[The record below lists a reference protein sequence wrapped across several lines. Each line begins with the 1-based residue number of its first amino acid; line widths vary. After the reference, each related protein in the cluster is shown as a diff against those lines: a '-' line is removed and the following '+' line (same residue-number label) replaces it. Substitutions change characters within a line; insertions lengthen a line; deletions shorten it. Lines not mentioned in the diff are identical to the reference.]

1 MCPHPPGDR
10 RPPPASPGEARRLP
24 PDRDLNHR
32 PYEDAGRVAGE
43 LLRAQAMSRLVGT
56 SAAFTRALQH
66 LATMARGDAT
76 VLVCG
81 ETGTGKELVAR
92 AIHYMGERAAFPF
105 VPVNCGALPDTLLE
119 AELFGH
125 ERGAFTDARERRTGL
140 VAQAHRGTLFLD
152 EVDSLTPRAQV
163 ALLRLLQDRTLRPL
177 GSGRE
182 TQVDVRFVAASNASL
197 PEMVQRGAFRADLFY
212 RLAVLT
218 LTLPPLRERREDV
231 LELAA
236 HLLARNLPPG
246 RAPMRFSP
254 GACAALV
261 AHAWPGNVRE
271 LENAVLRGI
280 HLAPGD
286 VVDACHLG
294 LPDAVPSIDRD
305 VGTADERE
313 PEQAGAGAST
323 TRVLPPFQ
331 ELKQQTIEAFE
342 RDYLVRAMAHADGN
356 VSHAARDAG
365 KERREFGK
373 LLKKYRVN
381 PQDFIKRR

>member
-1 MCPHPPGDR
+1 MPPRFPGDR
-10 RPPPASPGEARRLP
+10 RTPPANPGAPQPSHVDERTRTMHGDPAS
-24 PDRDLNHR
+24 
-32 PYEDAGRVAGE
+32 RVVGE
-43 LLRAQAMSRLVGT
+43 LRRAQALARLVGT
-56 SAAFTRALQH
+56 SPAFLRALEH
-66 LATMARGDAT
+66 LPTMARGDAT

-92 AIHYMGERAAFPF
+92 AIHYLGERAGFPF

-125 ERGAFTDARERRTGL
+125 ERGAFTDARERRAGL
-140 VAQAHRGTLFLD
+140 VAQADRGTLFLD

-197 PEMVQRGAFRADLFY
+197 AEMVQRGAFRADLYY

-231 LELAA
+231 LELAG
-236 HLLARNLPPG
+236 HLLARNLPPE
-246 RAPMRFSP
+246 RTLRFSP
-254 GACAALV
+254 DACAALL
-261 AHAWPGNVRE
+261 AHSWPGNVRE

-280 HLAPGD
+280 HLAPGE
-286 VVDACHLG
+286 VVSASHLG
-294 LPDAVPSIDRD
+294 LPGTPVIHLDDVPAAV
-305 VGTADERE
+305 GEAAL
-313 PEQAGAGAST
+313 AGAAHAGIAGM
-323 TRVLPPFQ
+323 PPFQ
-331 ELKQQTIEAFE
+331 ELKQQTIQAFE
-342 RDYLVRAMAHADGN
+342 RDYLVRAMARADGN

-373 LLKKYRVN
+373 LLKKYRVD
-381 PQDFIKRR
+381 PRDFIKRG